1 MKNLG
6 NFLLGT
12 ATCTAFVM
20 PTSVNGDIIDPVIVE
35 AIKLIVSTIGGIITA
50 ILMNILRR
58 KFPNIFGKKKK

>member
-20 PTSVNGDIIDPVIVE
+20 PTTINGEIIDPVIIE
-35 AIKLIVSTIGGIITA
+35 TIKMIVSAIGGIITA
-50 ILMNILRR
+50 ILMNILRK
-58 KFPNIFGKKKK
+58 KFPNIFGKKK